1 MRVAINILLRCM
13 TFCYSVL
20 RETINILLRCI
31 GGINKHLIKMEVS
44 TSGSSRPRSF
54 QGVGLDL
61 YKDYSR
67 VVDLMSN
74 LLRQTG
80 ETFRKPMYILHMLE
94 ILWQLEIQ

>member
-1 MRVAINILLRCM
+1 MRVAIILLRCM

-31 GGINKHLIKMEVS
+31 GGINKHLVKMQVS

-74 LLRQTG
+74 LLRQGWNIQKTHD
-80 ETFRKPMYILHMLE
+80 ILHMLE